1 MSNFWTDE
9 EDEALIQFRVNNN
22 LSYARIAGKLPRRTV
37 NAVRHRWEQIRDNIN
52 LNKVLLGSKARS
64 GGPKILI
71 YDIETSP
78 MLAYTWNIY
87 STYIRPENI
96 AKDWYVIS
104 WAAKWL
110 HDKEV
115 IGEVLTPDEAKNDDD
130 RRIVSK
136 LWALFDEADIIV
148 AHNGDKF
155 DNKKMNWRFLYHGF
169 PPPLSYK
176 TIDTVKIARKYFSA
190 TSNKLDYLTDKLS
203 LSRKTDSGGL
213 DSWIECMR
221 GDAKALKEMLKY
233 NLNDVRILETMY
245 LKLLPWI
252 TNHPNLGLFDD
263 REVLICP
270 ACGSDSLQ
278 VVDKVSTT
286 AVNAYRQYRCKV
298 CSHVGRTK
306 IHATTKGKRKE
317 TVSN

>member
-1 MSNFWTDE
+1 MSIWTEE

-22 LSYARIAGKLPRRTV
+22 MSYARIAREFPERTI
-37 NAVRHRWEQIRDNIN
+37 NAVRHRWEKIKDRID
-52 LNKVLLGSKARS
+52 LEKVLLGSKERV

-78 MLAYTWNIY
+78 MLAYTWNIF
-87 STYIRPENI
+87 STYIRPESV
-96 AKDWYVIS
+96 AKDWFVLS

-110 HDKEV
+110 NDDK
-115 IGEVLTPDEAKNDDD
+115 IFGEVLTPKEAKNSDDK
-130 RRIVSK
+130 RIISK
-136 LWALFDEADIIV
+136 LWSLFDEADIIV

-176 TIDTVKIARKYFSA
+176 TIDTVKVARKYFSA
-190 TSNKLDYLTDKLS
+190 TSNKLDYLTDS
-203 LSRKTDSGGL
+203 LDLGRKTDSGGL
-213 DSWIECMR
+213 EEWIRCME
-221 GDAKALKEMLKY
+221 GDQQALQDMLTY
-233 NLNDVRILETMY
+233 NRNDVVILEEIY
-245 LKLLPWI
+245 VKLLPWI

-263 REVLICP
+263 REVMICP
-270 ACGSDSLQ
+270 ACGSDDIE
-278 VVDKVSTT
+278 VVNKISTT
-286 AVNAYRQYRCKV
+286 SVNAYRQYRCNN

-306 IHATTKGKRKE
+306 IHATTLEKRKE